1 MLHVKLCLAKQ
12 EPRILTY
19 RRQQIPSGRW
29 GRFPTHRAA
38 TLLCFR
44 WKGCSKSAR
53 SWMSFPGTFPGE
65 YTVPLQ
71 NFGTQKWHYSQ
82 YLIWKQVWKPVPQ
95 FNLDQT
101 SHLLWD
107 TSPSSL
113 VWFSRNNMF
122 LWSKWNLLLVEML
135 LWMNSGWWWLWRA
148 AESGVCTGQVGVLC
162 PQAQVRTST

>member
-1 MLHVKLCLAKQ
+1 M
-12 EPRILTY
+12 
-19 RRQQIPSGRW
+19 G
-29 GRFPTHRAA
+29 
-38 TLLCFR
+38 
-44 WKGCSKSAR
+44 
-53 SWMSFPGTFPGE
+53 FPGTFPGE
-65 YTVPLQ
+65 YTIPLQ

-107 TSPSSL
+107 TPLSSL

-135 LWMNSGWWWLWRA
+135 LWMNSGWRKSSRIWCLHW
-148 AESGVCTGQVGVLC
+148 TGWSSVPTGPSKDFHLRMKSVT
-162 PQAQVRTST
+162 PRTSQEWTSRVLARTQGCGEGVQLQFQWQLQLEYAAPALHSL